1 MLCRSIPS
9 SSISACFGSNP
20 SSISGN
26 MGTSSRGG
34 ILEGEVVVLDF
45 LGSSG
50 LGLEDFLLLGLLE
63 ARNYSI
69 IGLESKGI
77 FLRASKLFL
86 RSGFLVEL

>member
-34 ILEGEVVVLDF
+34 ILEGEVVVLGF

-50 LGLEDFLLLGLLE
+50 LVLEDF
-63 ARNYSI
+63 
-69 IGLESKGI
+69 
-77 FLRASKLFL
+77 
-86 RSGFLVEL
+86 